1 MNEWT
6 LIVLIAGLLPP
17 QGFVQYG
24 FETKQHCLLEAAHYC
39 TESETAPSQARPPQF
54 KCKCEKGLLPPGS
67 TPPPIPPLKK
77 GR

>member
-24 FETKQHCLLEAAHYC
+24 FDSKKACEDEAQSYC
-39 TESETAPSQARPPQF
+39 PVGDKHPQF
-54 KCKCEKGLLPPGS
+54 KCKCEKGMTPPGVM
-67 TPPPIPPLKK
+67 PPPVPPLKK
-77 GR
+77 GKP

>member
-24 FETKQHCLLEAAHYC
+24 FESQQLCLLEAAHYC
-39 TESETAPSQARPPQF
+39 TAGEKNPQF
-54 KCKCEKGLLPPGS
+54 KCKCEKGLIPPGTS
-67 TPPPIPPLKK
+67 PPPIPQLKRGK
-77 GR
+77 